1 MHNNSS
7 VNFNVCMALYNLY
20 CTSNLGT
27 FSDKICYPGLE
38 KLGKAHKSLVQ
49 SKRFSVMQTLKL

>member
-7 VNFNVCMALYNLY
+7 VNFNVCTALYYLY

-27 FSDKICYPGLE
+27 FPDKIVT
-38 KLGKAHKSLVQ
+38 LGWKNNREGTQISGRK
-49 SKRFSVMQTLKL
+49 